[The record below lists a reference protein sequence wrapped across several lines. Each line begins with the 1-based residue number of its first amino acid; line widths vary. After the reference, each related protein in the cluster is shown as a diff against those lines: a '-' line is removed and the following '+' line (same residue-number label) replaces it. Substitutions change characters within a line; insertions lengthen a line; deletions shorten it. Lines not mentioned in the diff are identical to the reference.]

1 MYAYSHRGTVS
12 GTVTVP
18 GSKSHTI
25 RAVMLGALAEGTSV
39 IHNPL
44 PSKDGLASVAAA
56 RALGAKVE
64 INEENNTWTVHGLG
78 KRPAAPDTVIDTM
91 NSGTTTSFA
100 LGVGALVEGYVVI
113 TGDEQICR
121 RPWGA
126 EGRALQELGA
136 FCLHTRPGNECPP
149 VVVGG
154 PMKGGV
160 CHLNGFASQHISG
173 VLVPAPMLDE
183 GQSVEILVEKPL
195 EQPYL
200 QMTVDWMRK
209 YGAEV
214 EVSPDYKR
222 FFVRGGQKYTA
233 QESMIPSDWSGVAF
247 PLVAAVC
254 TPSELVISGVDFED
268 SQGDKAV
275 VDILISMGAD
285 IVKDKEGNRLVIHG
299 GKPLHGTTVDM
310 DAIPDSL
317 PALSVAAAYANG
329 DTFFTNLAH
338 VRVKESDRVAVMQEV
353 LGACGADIDITADS
367 MTVHGG
373 KPLHG
378 ASVPSYGDHRI
389 AMAMAVC
396 GLMCDGEMEIADAEC
411 ASVSFPHFYET
422 MNKAGA
428 GFEMKE
434 KK

>member
-44 PSKDGLASVAAA
+44 PSKDGLAAVNAA
-56 RALGAKVE
+56 RMLGAPVV
-64 INEENNTWTVHGLG
+64 IDEENNTWTVSGLG
-78 KRPAAPDTVIDTM
+78 GRPDAPAGVVDTM
-91 NSGTTTSFA
+91 NSGTTTSFV
-100 LGVGALVEGYVVI
+100 LGIGALVNGYVVI

-121 RPWGA
+121 RPWGPQTA
-126 EGRALQELGA
+126 ALQELGA
-136 FCLHTRPGNECPP
+136 YCLHTRPGNQCPP

-160 CHLNGFASQHISG
+160 CHLDGFSSQHISG
-173 VLVPAPMLDE
+173 ILLPSPMLDE
-183 GQSVEILVEKPL
+183 GQSVEIQVEKPL

-200 QMTVDWMRK
+200 KMTMDWMRK

-214 EVSPDYKR
+214 ESAEDYKH
-222 FFVRGGQKYTA
+222 FLVRGGQKYTA
-233 QESMIPSDWSGVAF
+233 RESVIPSDWSGVAF
-247 PLVAAVC
+247 PLVAAVI
-254 TPSELVISGVDFED
+254 TPSELVISGVDFD
-268 SQGDKAV
+268 DCQGDKAV
-275 VDILISMGAD
+275 VDILIEMGAD
-285 IVKDKEGNRLVIHG
+285 IVKDAEGGRLVIRG
-299 GKPLHGTTVDM
+299 GKPLHGTTINMND
-310 DAIPDSL
+310 IPDSL
-317 PALSVAAAYANG
+317 PALCVAAAYADG
-329 DTFFTNLAH
+329 DTLFTNLAH

-353 LGACGADIDITADS
+353 LGKCGADIDITADS

-373 KPLHG
+373 KALHG

-411 ASVSFPHFYET
+411 ASVSFPRFYET

-428 GFEMKE
+428 GFELKDR
-434 KK
+434 K

>member
-1 MYAYSHRGTVS
+1 MYAYSSKGTLS

-25 RAVMLGALAEGTSV
+25 RAVMLGMLAEGTSV

-44 PSKDGLASVAAA
+44 PSKDGLASVYAA
-56 RALGAKVE
+56 RTLGAKVTIDE
-64 INEENNTWTVHGLG
+64 AANTWTVEGLG
-78 KRPAAPDTVIDTM
+78 RRPKAPAGVIDTL

-100 LGVGALVEGYVVI
+100 LGVGGLVEGYVVI

-126 EGRALQELGA
+126 QARAMQELGA

-149 VVVGG
+149 IVVGG

-160 CHLNGFASQHISG
+160 CHLNGFSSQHISG
-173 VLVPAPMLDE
+173 ILLPSPMLDE
-183 GQSVEILVEKPL
+183 GCNVEIRVEKPL

-200 QMTVDWMRK
+200 QMTIDWIRR

-214 EVSPDYKR
+214 EVSDDYRLFRVK
-222 FFVRGGQKYTA
+222 GGQKYLA
-233 QESMIPSDWSGVAF
+233 QESVIPSDWSGVAF

-254 TPSELVISGVDFED
+254 TPSELVISGVDFDD

-275 VDILISMGAD
+275 VDILIEMGAD
-285 IVKDKEGNRLVIHG
+285 ITKDREGGRLVIRG
-299 GKPLHGTTVDM
+299 GKPLHGTTVNM
-310 DAIPDSL
+310 DKIPDSL
-317 PALSVAAAYANG
+317 PALSVAAAYAQG
-329 DTFFTNLAH
+329 DTLFTNLAH

-353 LGACGADIDITADS
+353 LGKCGADIDISPDS

-373 KPLHG
+373 RPLHG

-396 GLMCDGEMEIADAEC
+396 GLMCEGEMEIADAEC
-411 ASVSFPHFYET
+411 ASVSFPSFYDT
-422 MNKAGA
+422 MNKVGA
-428 GFEMKE
+428 GFTVKE
-434 KK
+434 

>member
-1 MYAYSHRGTVS
+1 MYVHSKKATLS

-25 RAVMLGALAEGTSV
+25 RAVMLGLLAEGTSV

-44 PSKDGLASVAAA
+44 PSKDGLASVYAA
-56 RALGAKVE
+56 RTLGANVT
-64 INEENNTWTVHGLG
+64 IDEEANTWIVEGLG
-78 KRPAAPDTVIDTM
+78 GRPKAPAGVIDTL
-91 NSGTTTSFA
+91 NSGTTTSFS
-100 LGVGALVEGYVVI
+100 LGIGGLAEGYAVI
-113 TGDEQICR
+113 TGDEQT
-121 RPWGA
+121 
-126 EGRALQELGA
+126 RAMQELGA

-149 VVVGG
+149 IVVGG

-160 CHLNGFASQHISG
+160 CHLNGFSSQHISG
-173 VLVPAPMLDE
+173 ILLPAPMLDPGCE
-183 GQSVEILVEKPL
+183 TEIRVEKPL
-195 EQPYL
+195 ETPYL
-200 QMTVDWMRK
+200 QMTSDWMHR
-209 YGAEV
+209 YGAEL
-214 EVSPDYKR
+214 EVSEDYRLFRVK
-222 FFVRGGQKYTA
+222 GGQKYLA
-233 QESMIPSDWSGVAF
+233 QESRIPSDWSGVAF

-254 TPSELVISGVDFED
+254 TPSELVISGDDFD
-268 SQGDKAV
+268 SSQGDKAV
-275 VDILISMGAD
+275 VDILIGMGAD
-285 IVKDKEGNRLVIHG
+285 ITKDRENGCLIIRG

-310 DAIPDSL
+310 DKIPDSL

-329 DTFFTNLAH
+329 DTLFTNLAH

-353 LGACGADIDITADS
+353 LGMCGADIDITADS

-378 ASVPSYGDHRI
+378 ASVPSYGDHRV

-396 GLMCDGEMEIADAEC
+396 GLMCAGEMEIADAEC

-428 GFEMKE
+428 GFAVKD
-434 KK
+434 

>member
-1 MYAYSHRGTVS
+1 MYAYSRKGTVFGS
-12 GTVTVP
+12 VTVP

-25 RAVMLGALAEGTSV
+25 RAVMLGALAEGSSV

-44 PSKDGLASVAAA
+44 PSKDGLASVCAA
-56 RALGAKVE
+56 RTLGAKVTIDE
-64 INEENNTWTVHGLG
+64 AANIWTVEGLG
-78 KRPAAPDTVIDTM
+78 GRPKAPAGVIDTL

-100 LGVGALVEGYVVI
+100 LGVGGLVEGYVVI

-126 EGRALQELGA
+126 QARAMQELGA
-136 FCLHTRPGNECPP
+136 FCLHTRPGSECLPI
-149 VVVGG
+149 VVGG

-160 CHLNGFASQHISG
+160 CHLNGFSSQHISG
-173 VLVPAPMLDE
+173 ILLPSPLLDE
-183 GQSVEILVEKPL
+183 GCDVEIRVEKPL

-200 QMTVDWMRK
+200 QMTIDWMRR
-209 YGAEV
+209 YGAKV
-214 EVSPDYKR
+214 EFSEDYRLFRVK
-222 FFVRGGQKYTA
+222 GGQKYLA
-233 QESMIPSDWSGVAF
+233 QESLIPSDWSGVAF

-254 TPSELVISGVDFED
+254 TESELVISGVDFDD

-275 VDILISMGAD
+275 VDILIEMGAD
-285 IVKDKEGNRLVIHG
+285 ITRDRENGRLVIRG

-310 DAIPDSL
+310 DKIPDSL
-317 PALSVAAAYANG
+317 PALSVAAAYAQG
-329 DTFFTNLAH
+329 DTLFTNLAH

-353 LGACGADIDITADS
+353 LGKCGADIDITADS

-373 KPLHG
+373 RPLHG

-396 GLMCDGEMEIADAEC
+396 GLMCEGEMEIADAEC

-428 GFEMKE
+428 GFTLKD
-434 KK
+434 

>member
-1 MYAYSHRGTVS
+1 MYAYSHKGTVS

-25 RAVMLGALAEGTSV
+25 RAVMLGLLAEGTSV

-44 PSKDGLASVAAA
+44 PSKDGLASVYAA
-56 RALGAKVE
+56 RTLGAKVTIDE
-64 INEENNTWTVHGLG
+64 VANTWTVIGLG
-78 KRPAAPDTVIDTM
+78 GRPKAPAGVIDTL
-91 NSGTTTSFA
+91 NSGTTTSFV
-100 LGVGALVEGYVVI
+100 LGIGGLVEGYVVI

-126 EGRALQELGA
+126 QARAMQELGA
-136 FCLHTRPGNECPP
+136 FCMHTRPGNECPP
-149 VVVGG
+149 IVVGG

-160 CHLNGFASQHISG
+160 CHLNGFSSQHISG
-173 VLVPAPMLDE
+173 ILLSSPMLDT
-183 GQSVEILVEKPL
+183 GCDVEIMVEKPL
-195 EQPYL
+195 ETPYI
-200 QMTVDWMRK
+200 QMTIDWMRR
-209 YGAEV
+209 YGAEL
-214 EVSPDYKR
+214 EYSSDYRR
-222 FFVRGGQKYTA
+222 FVVKGGQKYLA
-233 QESMIPSDWSGVAF
+233 QESIIPSDWSGVAF

-254 TPSELVISGVDFED
+254 TPSELVISGVNFDD

-275 VDILISMGAD
+275 VDILIGMGAD
-285 IVKDKEGNRLVIHG
+285 ITKDRENNRLIIRG

-310 DAIPDSL
+310 DKIPDSL
-317 PALSVAAAYANG
+317 PALSVAAAYAQG
-329 DTFFTNLAH
+329 DTLFTNLAH

-353 LGACGADIDITADS
+353 LGKCGANIDITSDS

-396 GLMCDGEMEIADAEC
+396 GLMCEGEMEIADAEC

-428 GFEMKE
+428 GFTLKE
-434 KK
+434 

>member
-12 GTVTVP
+12 GTITVP

-25 RAVMLGALAEGTSV
+25 RAVMLAALAQGTSV

-44 PSKDGLASVAAA
+44 PSKDGLAAVAAA
-56 RALGAKVE
+56 RVLGAKVE
-64 INEENNTWTVHGLG
+64 VDEQANTWTVHGLG
-78 KRPAAPDTVIDTM
+78 HRPAAPDAVIDTM

-100 LGVGALVEGYVVI
+100 LGVGGLVEGYVVI

-121 RPWGA
+121 RPWGGQTKA
-126 EGRALQELGA
+126 MEELGA
-136 FCLHTRPGNECPP
+136 YCLHTRPGNECPP

-160 CHLNGFASQHISG
+160 CHFSGFSSQHISG
-173 VLVPAPMLDE
+173 ILLPAPMLDA
-183 GQSVEILVEKPL
+183 GQSVEFLVDKPL

-200 QMTVDWMRK
+200 QMTVDWMRRF
-209 YGAEV
+209 GAEV
-214 EVSPDYKR
+214 EMSPDYKR
-222 FFVRGGQKYTA
+222 FFVRGGQKYVA
-233 QESMIPSDWSGVAF
+233 QECAIPSDWSGVAF

-254 TPSELVISGVDFED
+254 TPSELVISGVDFND
-268 SQGDKAV
+268 CQGDKAV
-275 VDILISMGAD
+275 VDILIDMGAD
-285 IVKDKEGNRLVIHG
+285 IKKEGDKLVIHG
-299 GKPLHGTTVDM
+299 GKPLHGTTVNMND
-310 DAIPDSL
+310 IPDSL

-329 DTFFTNLAH
+329 DTLFTNLAH

-396 GLMCDGEMEIADAEC
+396 GLMCDGEVEIADAEC

-422 MNKAGA
+422 FNKAGA
-428 GFEMKE
+428 GFQVGDRK
-434 KK
+434 